1 MIVHREMG
9 RLISMNFSYITGYLL
24 YNIIGN
30 HLPKSDAK
38 INFGGKQIRA
48 LAAKLMLSKVGKH
61 INIERG
67 AHFSRTTELGDYSG
81 IGENCRLYGRVVI
94 GDYVMMG
101 RECFIYTYNHETS
114 RTDIPMQEQ
123 GGTTEKSVC
132 IGNDVWI
139 GSRVTILPGVTIGNG
154 AIIGASAV
162 VTKDVPPYTV
172 VCGNPAKVVK
182 YRKTNI
188 FE

>member
-1 MIVHREMG
+1 MKICKG
-9 RLISMNFSYITGYLL
+9 RGYLANMKLSYIAGYML
-24 YNIIGN
+24 YHVIGN

-38 INFGGKQIRA
+38 INFGSKQIRA
-48 LAAKLMLSKVGKH
+48 LAAKLMLTKVGEY
-61 INIERG
+61 INIERR
-67 AHFSRTTELGDYSG
+67 AHFSRTTEIGNFSG
-81 IGENCRLYGRVVI
+81 IGEDCRLYGRVII
-94 GDYVMMG
+94 GDHVMMG

-123 GGTTEKSVC
+123 GGTTEKPVY

-162 VTKDVPPYTV
+162 VTKDVPPYAV
-172 VCGNPAKVVK
+172 ACGNPAQVVK
-182 YRKTNI
+182 
-188 FE
+188 